1 VRSPTPQQKWRSSL
15 ALLLII
21 GLIIAVFMLGQTTT
35 QPQEEVVDLNRFV
48 DYLRQGLIATVK
60 IQETETE
67 ATLRGSRKVLRL
79 KAPRSLMEDKIVPIL
94 MEKGPKNPQPPE
106 VTFDVGSGFWSS
118 FLLSFGLPLIVIV
131 VIWIL
136 LMRSFRGAGGTGG
149 ILHFARAKAKL
160 ASKEKV
166 KVTFDDV
173 AGMEEA
179 KEEVQEIIEFL
190 MHPAKFR
197 RMGARIPRGV
207 LLVGPPGCG
216 KTLLA
221 KAVAGEAGVPF
232 LSISGSDF
240 VEMFVGVGASRVR
253 DLFQRAKQNA
263 PSIIFLDEIDAIGR
277 KRGVGIPG
285 GGQDERESTLNAIL
299 VEMDGFETDEGIVVM
314 AATNRPDMLDPALL
328 RPGRFDKIIHV
339 DLPDVKGREEILKV
353 HAKKVRMR
361 EDVDLSVI
369 ARTTPMFSG
378 AELEALINEAAL
390 IAVARGKDAVDM
402 ECLEEAR
409 DKVRW
414 GRQRRSRVMAEE
426 EKRLAA
432 YHEAGHTIASIKL
445 PLVDKLHKVTII
457 PRGPMLGGTMLMPR
471 KDIITMSRKKALEE
485 LTLLLAGRAAEEFF
499 LNDLSSGA
507 SNDIQRATEIAR
519 LMVCEWGMSE
529 KLGPVRYGITQQQMF
544 LGTDFTGKREFSDET
559 AREID
564 QEVHSIID
572 SCYKHAME
580 LIKTNKDKV
589 ELLAKAL
596 MQFEVLNAEEVDR
609 LFEAGS
615 LDAIKKEQKSE
626 TAAAPE
632 RSGSGNDTKSGT
644 DG

>member
-79 KAPRSLMEDKIVPIL
+79 EAPRSLMEDKIVPIL

-118 FLLSFGLPLIVIV
+118 FLLSFGLPLLVIV

-361 EDVDLSVI
+361 DDVDLGVI

-390 IAVARGKDAVDM
+390 IAVAQGRDAVDM

-564 QEVHSIID
+564 QEVHSIIN

-580 LIKTNKDKV
+580 LIKSNKDKV
-589 ELLAKAL
+589 ELLAEAL
-596 MQFEVLNAEEVDR
+596 MQFEVLSAEEVDR

-632 RSGSGNDTKSGT
+632 RSGSGNNARPGT
-644 DG
+644 EG

>member
-1 VRSPTPQQKWRSSL
+1 MRSPTPQQKWRSSL

-21 GLIIAVFMLGQTTT
+21 ALIVAVFMLGQTTT

-60 IQETETE
+60 IKETETE

-79 KAPRSLMEDKIVPIL
+79 EAPRSLMEDKIVPIL

-106 VTFDVGSGFWSS
+106 VTFDVGGGFWSS
-118 FLLSFGLPLIVIV
+118 FLLSFGLPLLVIV

-136 LMRSFRGAGGTGG
+136 LMRSFRGTGGPGG

-179 KEEVQEIIEFL
+179 KEEVREIIDFL
-190 MHPAKFR
+190 KHPAKFR

-390 IAVARGKDAVDM
+390 IAVAQGKDAVDM

-507 SNDIQRATEIAR
+507 ANDIQRATEIAR

-529 KLGPVRYGITQQQMF
+529 KLGPIRYGITQQQMF

-564 QEVHSIID
+564 QEVHSIIN
-572 SCYKHAME
+572 SCYKNAME
-580 LIKTNKDKV
+580 LIKSNKDKV
-589 ELLAKAL
+589 ELLAQAL
-596 MQFEVLNAEEVDR
+596 MQFEVLSADDVDR
-609 LFEAGS
+609 LLEAGS
-615 LDAIKKEQKSE
+615 LDAIKKERKSE
-626 TAAAPE
+626 AAAASE
-632 RSGSGNDTKSGT
+632 RSGSGNNRESRVEG
-644 DG
+644 

>member
-1 VRSPTPQQKWRSSL
+1 MRSPTPQQKWRSSL

>member
-1 VRSPTPQQKWRSSL
+1 
-15 ALLLII
+15 
-21 GLIIAVFMLGQTTT
+21 MLGQTTT

-48 DYLRQGLIATVK
+48 DYLRQGLIATVRIK
-60 IQETETE
+60 ETETE
-67 ATLRGSRKVLRL
+67 ATLRGSRKVLHL
-79 KAPRSLMEDKIVPIL
+79 EVPRSLMEDKIVPIL

-118 FLLSFGLPLIVIV
+118 FLLSFGLPLLVIV
-131 VIWIL
+131 VIWVL

-285 GGQDERESTLNAIL
+285 GGQD
-299 VEMDGFETDEGIVVM
+299 
-314 AATNRPDMLDPALL
+314 
-328 RPGRFDKIIHV
+328 
-339 DLPDVKGREEILKV
+339 
-353 HAKKVRMR
+353 
-361 EDVDLSVI
+361 
-369 ARTTPMFSG
+369 
-378 AELEALINEAAL
+378 
-390 IAVARGKDAVDM
+390 
-402 ECLEEAR
+402 
-409 DKVRW
+409 
-414 GRQRRSRVMAEE
+414 
-426 EKRLAA
+426 
-432 YHEAGHTIASIKL
+432 
-445 PLVDKLHKVTII
+445 
-457 PRGPMLGGTMLMPR
+457 
-471 KDIITMSRKKALEE
+471 
-485 LTLLLAGRAAEEFF
+485 
-499 LNDLSSGA
+499 
-507 SNDIQRATEIAR
+507 
-519 LMVCEWGMSE
+519 
-529 KLGPVRYGITQQQMF
+529 
-544 LGTDFTGKREFSDET
+544 
-559 AREID
+559 
-564 QEVHSIID
+564 
-572 SCYKHAME
+572 
-580 LIKTNKDKV
+580 
-589 ELLAKAL
+589 
-596 MQFEVLNAEEVDR
+596 
-609 LFEAGS
+609 
-615 LDAIKKEQKSE
+615 
-626 TAAAPE
+626 
-632 RSGSGNDTKSGT
+632 
-644 DG
+644 